1 MGNRN
6 NAGRV
11 LSARNE
17 QRIRDAQDAL
27 AAVLAEL
34 PAADDDTQEGN
45 TMAKPIID
53 LSALSATARNRAPQA
68 LGPGHVRVAA
78 STEEADT
85 ADVWIYGDIGGW
97 WDGVQAEDFAKEI
110 AALDVSTLNV
120 RLNSPGGAVFDGTA
134 IYNALAAHP
143 ARVIV
148 HIDGIAASIASI
160 IAMAGDEIR
169 ISEGASMMIHKPWSL
184 AIGDAE
190 AMRKEA
196 DVLDGLQEGL
206 VDIYAAR
213 TGADRADI
221 QAWVNAETWFR
232 GQKAVDEGFADV
244 LVPAKKKED
253 KKAARAHARSAMLPL
268 FRNAPQDLLD
278 AGGDDASASNEVRI
292 LERQLRDVVGL
303 SAADAKCAIALA
315 KAALHTGPRDEIREP
330 AAAAAPAPAAAPPAP
345 RDEGATELQRLA
357 AFLKA
362 LPSA

>member
-1 MGNRN
+1 MGQRK

-17 QRIRDAQDAL
+17 QRIRDAQEAL
-27 AAVLAEL
+27 SAVLAEL
-34 PAADDDTQEGN
+34 PAADDTEEGSN
-45 TMAKPIID
+45 MKKPIINVA
-53 LSALSATARNRAPQA
+53 ALSAAARCRAPNA

-78 STEEADT
+78 STEEADA

-110 AALDVSTLNV
+110 AALDVTTLNV

-143 ARVIV
+143 AKVIV

-196 DVLDGLQEGL
+196 DILDGLQDGL

-213 TGADRADI
+213 TGAEREDI
-221 QAWVNAETWFR
+221 MAWVNAETWFR

-244 LVPAKKKED
+244 LVPAKKKDD

-268 FRNAPQDLLD
+268 FRNAPQDLI
-278 AGGDDASASNEVRI
+278 AGDDDASDVRI

-315 KAALHTGPRDEIREP
+315 MAALHTGPRDEIREP
-330 AAAAAPAPAAAPPAP
+330 AAAAAPTAAPAQPAP

-357 AFLKA
+357 AFMKA
-362 LPSA
+362 QAAA